1 MDEQAGSNENFSHF
15 PGKNECSA
23 ALIRVSRFAF
33 QNQVGI
39 LKANGA

>member
-1 MDEQAGSNENFSHF
+1 MDEHAGSNENFSYF

-23 ALIRVSRFAF
+23 ALISCFAI
-33 QNQVGI
+33 QNQIGI